1 MKQQPSRPPSETQPL
16 PLRPK
21 SGSQSVRRTP
31 SVKSPAKK
39 TQGGFTLLEIM
50 MVVIIIGL
58 LVGSAVKFMGG
69 NIGVAQDVRVKAD
82 IQAFSTQLKVYQA
95 LNGFLPSTEQ
105 GLKALVT
112 QPSSEPRPRQWRQFF
127 DKMPLDP
134 WQNEYNY
141 SAPGTH
147 NPNSFDLFSSGQD
160 RKVGTA
166 DDIGNWDK

>member
-1 MKQQPSRPPSETQPL
+1 MKQPQSRPPSETQPL

-21 SGSQSVRRTP
+21 TGSQSTRRIQ
-31 SVKSPAKK
+31 PAKAPVK
-39 TQGGFTLLEIM
+39 KSQGFTLLEIM

-82 IQAFSTQLKVYQA
+82 IQAFSTQLKLYQG
-95 LNGFLPSTEQ
+95 LNGFLPTSEQ
-105 GLKALVT
+105 GLKALIT
-112 QPSSEPRPRQWRQFF
+112 QPSSEPKPRQWRQFF

-141 SAPGTH
+141 VCPGTH
-147 NPNSFDLFSSGQD
+147 NPNSFDLYSSGQD
-160 RKVGTA
+160 RKAGTD